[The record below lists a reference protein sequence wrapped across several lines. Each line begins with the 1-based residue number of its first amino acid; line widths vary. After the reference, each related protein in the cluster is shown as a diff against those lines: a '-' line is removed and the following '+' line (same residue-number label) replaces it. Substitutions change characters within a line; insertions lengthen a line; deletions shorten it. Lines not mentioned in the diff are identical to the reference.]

1 MSGWD
6 RENCNSIGMHKE
18 DYKMLTCHNYSL
30 LTHFVT
36 ANMSYH
42 KQRTKQK
49 SRMNFRM
56 KQKGATQSRDRTNS
70 EEMDTEM
77 YRQTKNEKVS
87 IKDETP
93 E

>member
-6 RENCNSIGMHKE
+6 RENCNSNGMHKE
-18 DYKMLTCHNYSL
+18 ANKMITCHNYSL

-36 ANMSYH
+36 AKH
-42 KQRTKQK
+42 ELPQTKYK

-56 KQKGATQSRDRTNS
+56 KQIGATQSKGQTNS

-77 YRQTKNEKVS
+77 
-87 IKDETP
+87 
-93 E
+93 